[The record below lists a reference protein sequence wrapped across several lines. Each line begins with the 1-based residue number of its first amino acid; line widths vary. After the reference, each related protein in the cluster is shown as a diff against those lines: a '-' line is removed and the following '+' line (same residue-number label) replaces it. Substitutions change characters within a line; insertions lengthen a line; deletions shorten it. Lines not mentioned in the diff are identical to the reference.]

1 MLQSGRS
8 PVIPLWIKGHASL
21 TATPAFLDVRNPNS
35 GEVLRR
41 TPLCGVREAL
51 IALEAA
57 EVAALQWSSRSILE
71 RRPLLVA
78 LSEALSDYANHF
90 AELIAEESGK
100 PTMLARTEVNDSVL
114 FFRDAVADSESG
126 VLGVVGDARMPLL
139 AALQHAV
146 PALAG
151 GAAVIVRPSPD
162 TPSALLALAEL
173 TARSG
178 FPPGVFSILHGGVA
192 AVDALCS
199 LSGVRVLYA
208 GEVCSACC
216 ACV

>member
-90 AELIAEESGK
+90 AKLIGEESGK
-100 PTMLARTEVNDSVL
+100 PMMLARTEVS
-114 FFRDAVADSESG
+114 DAVLLLRGAIADAESG
-126 VLGVVGDARMPLL
+126 VLGIVGDARMPLL
-139 AALQHAV
+139 AALRHAAS
-146 PALAG
+146 ALAG
-151 GAAVIVRPSPD
+151 GAVVIVRPSPD

-173 TARSG
+173 NARCG
-178 FPPGVFSILHGGVA
+178 FPAGVFSILHGAVA
-192 AVDALCS
+192 AIDGLCS
-199 LSGVRVLYA
+199 LSGVKVLYA
-208 GEVCSACC
+208 
-216 ACV
+216 

>member
-1 MLQSGRS
+1 MLQSDR
-8 PVIPLWIKGHASL
+8 PPAIPLWINGHAFL
-21 TATPAFLDVRNPNS
+21 TATSAFLDVRNPSN

-57 EVAALQWSSRSILE
+57 EVAALPWSSRLIVE
-71 RRPLLVA
+71 RRVLLAA
-78 LSEALSDYANHF
+78 LSEALSDYASYF

-100 PTMLARTEVNDSVL
+100 PMMLARTEVNDSVL
-114 FFRDAVADSESG
+114 LLRDAVADSESG

-139 AALQHAV
+139 AALRHAV
-146 PALAG
+146 PALVG

-173 TARSG
+173 TARCG

-208 GEVCSACC
+208 
-216 ACV
+216 